1 MAAVS
6 GYLHLQYS
14 SKDIFT
20 ISLLQVAS
28 AWTAVAVS
36 NYTLPRVS
44 LISNTARSL
53 RIFCLV
59 FSLLSFTLL
68 RFKSKV
74 KFTVFQLLKLVF
86 VVFGLAVVFH
96 VIAILF
102 GAPVYEQSEETF
114 CWALFMSH
122 LVSLPACSLLGIQLE
137 LVPRI
142 FFSMWSE
149 ATPEAY
155 FQCSILC
162 TLIGAWLGAFP
173 IPLDWDRPWQV
184 WPIPCVIGAIVGYII
199 GLGAAVVMFAMNEK
213 RFRPQ

>member
-74 KFTVFQLLKLVF
+74 KFTVSCFDLDLILSVLNWVFFVEVEISRGKFTLV
-86 VVFGLAVVFH
+86 L
-96 VIAILF
+96 
-102 GAPVYEQSEETF
+102 
-114 CWALFMSH
+114 
-122 LVSLPACSLLGIQLE
+122 
-137 LVPRI
+137 
-142 FFSMWSE
+142 
-149 ATPEAY
+149 
-155 FQCSILC
+155 
-162 TLIGAWLGAFP
+162 TLITYWTALQQQIDACDIPRSYMSIEIDHRKASRWVDSARYLSIIVDWL
-173 IPLDWDRPWQV
+173 
-184 WPIPCVIGAIVGYII
+184 
-199 GLGAAVVMFAMNEK
+199 VMFVDK
-213 RFRPQ
+213 SR

>member
-1 MAAVS
+1 MCILCYCYTTQSLCIFVTAPLKTNMAAVS

-36 NYTLPRVS
+36 NYTLPHVS

-74 KFTVFQLLKLVF
+74 KFTVSCFDLDLILSVLNWVF
-86 VVFGLAVVFH
+86 FVEVEISRVKFTSVL
-96 VIAILF
+96 
-102 GAPVYEQSEETF
+102 
-114 CWALFMSH
+114 
-122 LVSLPACSLLGIQLE
+122 
-137 LVPRI
+137 
-142 FFSMWSE
+142 
-149 ATPEAY
+149 
-155 FQCSILC
+155 
-162 TLIGAWLGAFP
+162 TLINYLLNCPTAA
-173 IPLDWDRPWQV
+173 DRCMWHSQKLHV
-184 WPIPCVIGAIVGYII
+184 DR
-199 GLGAAVVMFAMNEK
+199 NRSSES
-213 RFRPQ
+213 

>member
-1 MAAVS
+1 MAAVP

-53 RIFCLV
+53 RIFCFV

-74 KFTVFQLLKLVF
+74 KFTVSCFDLDL
-86 VVFGLAVVFH
+86 
-96 VIAILF
+96 
-102 GAPVYEQSEETF
+102 
-114 CWALFMSH
+114 
-122 LVSLPACSLLGIQLE
+122 LVSVKLRFLCRS
-137 LVPRI
+137 RN
-142 FFSMWSE
+142 FSGKIHFNTNANYVLNRL
-149 ATPEAY
+149 ATAV
-155 FQCSILC
+155 
-162 TLIGAWLGAFP
+162 
-173 IPLDWDRPWQV
+173 DR
-184 WPIPCVIGAIVGYII
+184 C
-199 GLGAAVVMFAMNEK
+199 M
-213 RFRPQ
+213 